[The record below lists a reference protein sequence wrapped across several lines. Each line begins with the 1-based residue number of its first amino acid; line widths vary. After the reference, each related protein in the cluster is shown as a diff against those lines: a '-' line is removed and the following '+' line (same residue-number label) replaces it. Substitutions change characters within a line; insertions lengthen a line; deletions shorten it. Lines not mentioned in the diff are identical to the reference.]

1 MEGSMGIVSAAVLPV
16 TAIVGV
22 LVAVTRPLGSDS
34 VMLVVAALAVAG
46 ITLMCAGWMN
56 ARSRRR

>member
-1 MEGSMGIVSAAVLPV
+1 MGAVSAAVLPL
-16 TAIVGV
+16 TAVIGV
-22 LVAVTRPLGSDS
+22 LVAVTRPLGSNS

-46 ITLMCAGWMN
+46 IVLTVAGFTS